1 MDRRGRT
8 GRSMAVLLIAQN
20 FVRENR
26 WPILILSVWIV
37 FTTLITTG
45 FGQARVSLYDAIFFV
60 QQQAMYICGFS
71 AFLAA
76 YAIHNER
83 KSRRILLV
91 LSKAVSRGQYL
102 LAILIAF
109 LTMAAVYAVLFGVC
123 CTWLASRAGLP
134 TGGVWG
140 VALLVIAGSAIAAA
154 VSIFFSTFLNPYLA
168 IALTATMFG
177 APGLL
182 HPERQAWL
190 RLFPGLPVLL
200 DILHFRFRAGWT
212 MDWGAV
218 MITLLETVLVWRLA
232 VLVFAYRDI
241 AVPVE

>member
-1 MDRRGRT
+1 MDRRRGA
-8 GRSMAVLLIAQN
+8 GSSMAIWLIAQN

-26 WPILILSVWIV
+26 WPILILSVWII

-45 FGQARVSLYDAIFFV
+45 FGRARVSVYDAIFFV

-83 KSRRILLV
+83 KSRRVLLV

-102 LAILIAF
+102 LAILIGF
-109 LTMAAVYAVLFGVC
+109 LTMAAGYAVLFGVC
-123 CTWLASRAGLP
+123 CTWLANRAGLP

-154 VSIFFSTFLNPYLA
+154 VGIFFSTFLNPYLA
-168 IALTATMFG
+168 IALTASMFG

-182 HPERQAWL
+182 HPEHQPWF

-218 MITLLETVLVWRLA
+218 VLALLEAALFWGLA
-232 VLVFAYRDI
+232 VLVFAHRDI